1 MTHPVVIMAY
11 DKSPA
16 ISKAVSALEEA
27 GLEVRVL
34 NTKTSRLV
42 EFLGALAGED
52 EDQENAEVE
61 AAEEPA
67 EDAEDTEDATEKKPV
82 QKTAKK
88 SEQSDDIS
96 DADIDALKVKESLNI
111 YGEQVKISA
120 LTDGPSE
127 LTPTGLMVGAKTAYA
142 VNESHFAFWP
152 VQLNEGLYDLTH
164 QIQLQ
169 YGAKAIFENVK
180 IVSPATTPSIKLNR
194 TIYNKLVK

>member
-42 EFLGALAGED
+42 EFLGALAGEN

-96 DADIDALKVKESLNI
+96 DVDIDALEVKESLHI

-180 IVSPATTPSIKLNR
+180 IVNPATTPSIKLNR

>member
-52 EDQENAEVE
+52 EEQEGAEKEPIEEPAEVE
-61 AAEEPA
+61 AAEEVPA
-67 EDAEDTEDATEKKPV
+67 EKS
-82 QKTAKK
+82 AKR
-88 SEQSDDIS
+88 SETSDDIS
-96 DADIDALKVKESLNI
+96 DADIDALEVKESLNI
-111 YGEQVKISA
+111 YGEQVKISS

-152 VQLNEGLYDLTH
+152 AQLNEGLYDLTH

-169 YGAKAIFENVK
+169 HGTKAIFENVK
-180 IVSPATTPSIKLNR
+180 IVKPANTASIKLNR
-194 TIYNKLVK
+194 SVYNKLVK

>member
-52 EDQENAEVE
+52 EDQENTEVE
-61 AAEEPA
+61 AAEEP
-67 EDAEDTEDATEKKPV
+67 TEDDAAEEKPV
-82 QKTAKK
+82 EKTAKK
-88 SEQSDDIS
+88 SEATDDIS
-96 DADIDALKVKESLNI
+96 AADIDALEVKESLNI
-111 YGEQVKISA
+111 HGEQVKISA
-120 LTDGPSE
+120 LTNGPSE

-152 VQLNEGLYDLTH
+152 IQLNEGLYDLTH

-180 IVSPATTPSIKLNR
+180 IAAPADVASIKLNR
-194 TIYNKLVK
+194 SVYNKLVK